1 MENEIKYNKIHKEQ
15 IESTIPVSQE
25 MIKSEPNIE
34 NTLLN
39 CDEQTQSRGS
49 GDPKWSI
56 PK

>member
-39 CDEQTQSRGS
+39 CDEKTQGHGRG
-49 GDPKWSI
+49 DRKW
-56 PK
+56 